1 MRSTVSPASHLP
13 LPTLIPPLPQAQML
27 IHTRLP
33 PPLLHLQL
41 FMRTN
46 LLQSVS
52 SVSLLLA
59 RLSSFRAVTS
69 LLAETVQSTWLN
81 LGREATLYTMKPPMQ
96 PQAPVRKLPP
106 ERGAA
111 AQRIRA
117 VRPREL
123 SRRPS
128 PLRIRVEN
136 ARLRGGS
143 ALFADNVSIFLKNE
157 ARIQHV

>member
-33 PPLLHLQL
+33 PPLLHLRL

-81 LGREATLYTMKPPMQ
+81 LGREATLYIMKQ

-117 VRPREL
+117 VRPRGL